1 MLNYCLYENSVYLC
15 VTNNQKQIKMNK
27 AIRIDEMTHEDAIK
41 MANQDSSLMC
51 MLGGSV
57 SSIMSKS
64 IEDVRSFTLGWFKLN
79 SEVGA
84 FYGKSGF

>member
-1 MLNYCLYENSVYLC
+1 
-15 VTNNQKQIKMNK
+15 MNTV
-27 AIRIDEMTHEDAIK
+27 IRIDEMTHQDAIS

-57 SSIMSKS
+57 SAIMSKS
-64 IEDVRSFTLGWFKLN
+64 IEDVRSFTQGWFRLN

-84 FYGKSGF
+84 FYGKNGF